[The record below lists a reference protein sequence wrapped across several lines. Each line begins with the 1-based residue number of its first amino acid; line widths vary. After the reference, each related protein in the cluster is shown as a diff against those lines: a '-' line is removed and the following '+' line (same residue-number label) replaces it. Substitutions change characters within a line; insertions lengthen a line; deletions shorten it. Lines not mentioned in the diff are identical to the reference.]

1 MYKLLYQSIP
11 TLIGIADV
19 SLLSGDTVKF
29 GYCLPDGKFH
39 PHGEATI
46 QAPGEMGY
54 KILKPSANYPNI
66 GYLTKTDFVVRERV
80 FIYDTEAI
88 KKREAHDEES
98 QA

>member
-11 TLIGIADV
+11 TLVGIADV
-19 SLLSGDTVKF
+19 SSLSGEILKF

-39 PHGEATI
+39 PHGEATVH
-46 QAPGEMGY
+46 APSDMGY
-54 KILKPSANYPNI
+54 RVLTPSANFPNI
-66 GYLTKTDFVVRERV
+66 GYNTKTDFVVRERV

-88 KKREAHDEES
+88 KREAHDEES